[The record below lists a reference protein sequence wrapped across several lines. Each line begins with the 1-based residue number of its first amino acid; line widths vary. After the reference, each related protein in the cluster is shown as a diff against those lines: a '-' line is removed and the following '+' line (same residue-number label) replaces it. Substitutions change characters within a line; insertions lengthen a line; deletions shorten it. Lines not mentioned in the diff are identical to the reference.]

1 MIIKLILFAAGTLA
15 VIFITLHS
23 ADRLRTYGL
32 LRFFDFESIV
42 VLILYNAEHWFQNPF
57 SVLHIISWLLI
68 IVSVAVVSC
77 GFYMLRRYGQPKHV
91 IDDTASLVTSG
102 IYRYIRHPL
111 YSSLIF
117 LACGAF
123 LKDIS
128 VVSSILVLV
137 TLALTVAMARIE
149 EQENIRKFGAGYT
162 DYMKTTKMF
171 IPFVI

>member
-15 VIFITLHS
+15 VIFISLQS

-57 SVLHIISWLLI
+57 SALHIISWLLI
-68 IVSVAVVSC
+68 IASVAIVSC

-117 LACGAF
+117 LACGVF

-149 EQENIRKFGAGYT
+149 EQENIRKFGAGYA